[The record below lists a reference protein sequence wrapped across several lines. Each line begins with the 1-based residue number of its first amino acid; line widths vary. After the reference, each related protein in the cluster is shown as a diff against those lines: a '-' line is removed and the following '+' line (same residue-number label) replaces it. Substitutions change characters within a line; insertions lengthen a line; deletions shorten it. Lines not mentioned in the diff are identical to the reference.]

1 MDTKAFFDMSYGL
14 YILGVMDGNRPTG
27 CTVNTVFQITSD
39 PPVMAISCNHQNFT
53 NEVIKRTRRVAVAIL
68 DQDTPLDT
76 IGGFGFRSG
85 REVDKF
91 DGVEFVRTSGGLP
104 VPKEHLCGW
113 LECQVEGSFEGST
126 HTVFFARVVDCVR
139 TGGGT
144 VPPMTYALYH
154 DVKNGKTPPTAPHY
168 QPEEPK
174 AAEGK
179 WICPF
184 CGYQY
189 DGDVPFEELPDD
201 WKCPMCGQ
209 PKRLF
214 EKR

>member
-1 MDTKAFFDMSYGL
+1 M
-14 YILGVMDGNRPTG
+14 
-27 CTVNTVFQITSD
+27 
-39 PPVMAISCNHQNFT
+39 
-53 NEVIKRTRRVAVAIL
+53 
-68 DQDTPLDT
+68 
-76 IGGFGFRSG
+76 
-85 REVDKF
+85 
-91 DGVEFVRTSGGLP
+91 
-104 VPKEHLCGW
+104 
-113 LECQVEGSFEGST
+113 EGSFEGST